1 MDPVL
6 LAAIGFAG
14 LFVLIALHVP
24 IGIAMSVAGII
35 GVGGLIGFE
44 PALSL
49 LAIETGAAITKESLA
64 LIAIFLLMGSFA
76 NAAGLSADIFRLA
89 YALLG
94 HRPGGLATATIVGS
108 AGFGAICGSSIA
120 TTATMTRVAL
130 PEMLKRGYSP
140 QLATGSIASG
150 GTLGILIPPS
160 ILMVL
165 YGVLTE
171 QFIIALFAAAIV
183 PGLLAIV
190 LYVAAVEISVRINKS
205 SGPAG
210 PRLNWA
216 ERWSMLRSSW
226 RVLLVAFSVSGGIYT
241 GIFTV
246 TEAASVGATLALVF
260 GLTAKRI
267 SRPIFVECLMETAG
281 NTCMIFVILIGASI
295 FSYFVALSGVSDAL
309 VEGIRAAD
317 LAPLVVILILMAIYI
332 VLGAVFDT
340 VAAMVI
346 TLPFVFPL
354 ILDLGFD
361 PIWWGVMMVMVM
373 EIGMITPPIGLN
385 VFVLHGASGTPLGQI
400 YRGIVPFL
408 GADILRLALVAVFPS
423 LALVLPRA
431 LGFT

>member
-6 LAAIGFAG
+6 LAAIGFTG

-140 QLATGSIASG
+140 ELATGSIASG

-171 QFIIALFAAAIV
+171 QFIIALFAAAIL
-183 PGLLAIV
+183 PGLMAVL
-190 LYVAAVEISVRINKS
+190 LYVAAVEVSVRINKS

-210 PRLNWA
+210 PRLTWV
-216 ERWSMLRSSW
+216 ERWGMVKASW

-267 SRPIFVECLMETAG
+267 NRPIFVECLMEAAG

-309 VEGIRAAD
+309 VDAIRAAD
-317 LAPLVVILILMAIYI
+317 LAPLVVILILMVIYI
-332 VLGAVFDT
+332 ILGAVFDT

-400 YRGIVPFL
+400 YKGIVPFL
-408 GADILRLALVAVFPS
+408 GADMLRLALVAVFPS

>member
-1 MDPVL
+1 
-6 LAAIGFAG
+6 
-14 LFVLIALHVP
+14 
-24 IGIAMSVAGII
+24 
-35 GVGGLIGFE
+35 
-44 PALSL
+44 
-49 LAIETGAAITKESLA
+49 
-64 LIAIFLLMGSFA
+64 
-76 NAAGLSADIFRLA
+76 
-89 YALLG
+89 
-94 HRPGGLATATIVGS
+94 
-108 AGFGAICGSSIA
+108 
-120 TTATMTRVAL
+120 
-130 PEMLKRGYSP
+130 
-140 QLATGSIASG
+140 
-150 GTLGILIPPS
+150 
-160 ILMVL
+160 MVL

-171 QFIIALFAAAIV
+171 QFIIALFAAAIL
-183 PGLLAIV
+183 PGLMAIL
-190 LYVAAVEISVRINKS
+190 LYVAAVEVSVRINKS

-210 PRLNWA
+210 PRLSWG
-216 ERWSMLRSSW
+216 ERWVMVKASW

-267 SRPIFVECLMETAG
+267 SWPIFVECLMEAAG

-309 VEGIRAAD
+309 VESIRAAD
-317 LAPLVVILILMAIYI
+317 LAPLLVILILMIVYI
-332 VLGAVFDT
+332 ILGAVFDT

-400 YRGIVPFL
+400 YKGIVPFL
-408 GADILRLALVAVFPS
+408 GADMLRLALVAVFPS